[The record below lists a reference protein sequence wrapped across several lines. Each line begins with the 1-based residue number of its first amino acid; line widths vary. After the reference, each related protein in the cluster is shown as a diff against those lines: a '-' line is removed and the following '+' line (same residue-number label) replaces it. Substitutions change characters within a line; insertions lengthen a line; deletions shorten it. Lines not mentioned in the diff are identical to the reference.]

1 MKKQALGTTPS
12 YREMHKQANREAKA
26 TVIALVLTIVVWCA
40 LGFGL
45 AGSSLQIFH
54 TPIWIIGGTVGTW
67 IFAIIVAVVMAK
79 CIITDDDLDAVQP
92 VELKQA
98 SLESE
103 ADNG

>member
-12 YREMHKQANREAKA
+12 YRDMHMQANREAKA
-26 TVIALVLTIVVWCA
+26 TVIALVLTIIVWCA

-67 IFAIIVAVVMAK
+67 IFAVAVAVVMAK
-79 CIITDDDLDAVQP
+79 FIITDDDLDAVEP
-92 VELKQA
+92 IELEHA
-98 SLESE
+98 AVESE

>member
-12 YREMHKQANREAKA
+12 YRDMHKQANREAKA
-26 TVIALVLTIVVWCA
+26 TVIALVLTIIVWCV

-45 AGSSLQIFH
+45 AGSDLQLFH

-79 CIITDDDLDAVQP
+79 FIITDDDLDAVEP
-92 VELKQA
+92 IELEQTTV
-98 SLESE
+98 ESE
-103 ADNG
+103 ANNG